1 MRALPS
7 TAALPRL
14 LVSALLVMLSTQLAA
29 CSAVPSGP
37 PSMSLLSTDVSR
49 LAEVPSPSN
58 RRQWES
64 GSADALRDFEA
75 IQLEHV
81 VISFLGEEPGPLAA
95 IDASRIETTFR
106 DRVIVRLREA
116 GIEVAPA
123 AGPGVLQLRLRLAGM
138 RYGERVR
145 ATGGGQTLRRQIRL
159 QRLGIEGVFRDG
171 ETGEL
176 AAVILTRPRGA
187 TSVAERWSE
196 MEDVL
201 DLFAKNFAR
210 DVAAERKKGSR

>member
-1 MRALPS
+1 MRVHPS
-7 TAALPRL
+7 FAVLVRPFAAALLGWL
-14 LVSALLVMLSTQLAA
+14 LVSSFA
-29 CSAVPSGP
+29 CVAVPSGP
-37 PSMSLLSTDVSR
+37 PSLALLSTDVSS
-49 LAEVPSPSN
+49 LSEVPSPSN

-64 GSADALRDFEA
+64 GKAQALRDFDA

-81 VISFLGEEPGPLAA
+81 DVSFLGSDPGPLGA

-106 DRVIVRLREA
+106 ERVIVRLREA
-116 GIEVAPA
+116 GIEIAPA
-123 AGPGVLQLRLRLAGM
+123 AGPRVLQLRLRLAGM

-145 ATGGGQTLRRQIRL
+145 ASGGGQTLRRQIRL
-159 QRLGIEGVFRDG
+159 QTLGIEGVFRDG
-171 ETGEL
+171 ETGKL

-210 DVAAERKKGSR
+210 DVAAERAKKP

>member
-1 MRALPS
+1 MRVHPS
-7 TAALPRL
+7 IAALVRPFA
-14 LVSALLVMLSTQLAA
+14 SALLGLLAA
-29 CSAVPSGP
+29 FSAGCVAVPSGP
-37 PSMSLLSTDVSR
+37 PSLTLLSTDVSR
-49 LAEVPSPSN
+49 LSEVASPSN

-64 GSADALRDFEA
+64 SKANALRQFDA

-81 VISFLGEEPGPLAA
+81 DVSFLGGDPGPLGA
-95 IDASRIETTFR
+95 IDASRIESTFR

-138 RYGERVR
+138 RYGDRVR

-159 QRLGIEGVFRDG
+159 QSLGIEGIFRDG
-171 ETGEL
+171 ETGDL

-187 TSVAERWSE
+187 TSVAERLSE

-210 DVAAERKKGSR
+210 DVAAERTKKP